1 LFPSGKEVVEVDLSS
16 VDDLEFFEQI
26 SRSRSLTEAARSWG
40 KSLPSVSKRLTL
52 LESRLGVQLVRRST
66 RKLTLTPEGEQ
77 YAAGALSILQQKTDL
92 EEGVSQKYGELRG
105 RIAVHSTIGLGRIHI
120 APLLGEFV
128 REHPRV
134 AIDLELSALPL
145 NIAGTSFDIGIR
157 VGTLEDSRLKS
168 RRLAESRR
176 VVCAAPQYLQSAGR
190 PVTVAELE
198 QHNCIILRQENSDYA
213 VWRFGSD
220 QRQQHIRV
228 NGNMVSDDGEVVTG
242 WCLQG
247 LGLIMRSSWHVN
259 PMLREGRLQQVLEDM
274 PTPSADIHAVY
285 PAAVHTPRRVSEA
298 IDYLKRGL
306 AERLA

>member
-1 LFPSGKEVVEVDLSS
+1 MDLSS

-26 SRSRSLTEAARSWG
+26 SRSRSLTDAARSWG
-40 KSLPSVSKRLTL
+40 KSLPSVSKRLTQ

-66 RKLTLTPEGEQ
+66 RQLTLTPEGEQ

-92 EEGVSQKYGELRG
+92 EEGVSQKYGDLQG

-128 REHPRV
+128 REHPRIS
-134 AIDLELSALPL
+134 IDLELSALPL
-145 NIAGTSFDIGIR
+145 NIAGTSFDLGIR
-157 VGTLEDSRLKS
+157 VGSLQDSRLKS

-176 VVCAAPQYLQSAGR
+176 VVCAAPQYLDSVGR
-190 PVTVAELE
+190 PKTVAELE
-198 QHNCIILRQENSDYA
+198 QHNCIILRQEHSDYA
-213 VWRFGSD
+213 VWRFGTE
-220 QRQQHIRV
+220 RREQQVRV

-259 PMLREGRLQQVLEDM
+259 PMLRQGLLQQVLEDV
-274 PTPSADIHAVY
+274 PTPAADIHAVY
-285 PAAVHTPRRVSEA
+285 PAGVHTPRRVSEA
-298 IDYLKRGL
+298 IDYLRRGL
-306 AERLA
+306 MERLA